1 MDEDRQSGPD
11 GRSDELSGR
20 DAWARAA
27 DPAGETLP
35 PSLRQR
41 LEHCADEWVSE
52 CASQRAQARQAAD
65 RRGRLVPWLLATA
78 SLALAILGWWP
89 RVVELEQGVAA
100 AGGFAQWRAER
111 EREQMLRTAGVQH
124 GAWGGA
130 GESGAGD
137 IVWDPRRQRGFL
149 RLSGFVPNDPDS
161 AQYQLW
167 IFDAARDERYPV
179 DGGVFDVPPG
189 RDDVLIPVHPTLPV
203 SRATAFAITVER
215 PGGVVV
221 SAREKIVGLAKPG
234 G

>member
-1 MDEDRQSGPD
+1 VDEDRQPGPD
-11 GRSDELSGR
+11 GRSDELSAR

-27 DPAGETLP
+27 DSAAEALP
-35 PSLRQR
+35 PALRER
-41 LEHCADEWVSE
+41 LEHCADDWVNE
-52 CASQRAQARQAAD
+52 CASQRAKAHQAAE
-65 RRGRLVPWLLATA
+65 RRSRFVPWLLATA

-89 RVVELEQGVAA
+89 RVVELERGVAA
-100 AGGFAQWRAER
+100 AGGFTQWWAVR

-124 GAWGGA
+124 AAWGGA

-137 IVWDPRRQRGFL
+137 VVWDPHRQRGFL
-149 RLSGFVPNDPDS
+149 RLSGFVPNDPDR

-203 SRATAFAITVER
+203 SRAVAFAITVER